1 MCQLHSAESYKG
13 VEVNP
18 YFNDWETEARS
29 RTHSYCRVG
38 PRFDLC
44 MIVTLFSFVK
54 LIKKN
59 LKCIHSFIYSFI
71 LGILL

>member
-13 VEVNP
+13 VGVNP
-18 YFNDWETEARS
+18 YFNDWETEAGS

-54 LIKKN
+54 LIKK
-59 LKCIHSFIYSFI
+59 I
-71 LGILL
+71 